1 MNVDAAIDELLSA
14 ACSADIGR
22 ARAIL
27 AAAPALAVADIAVAA
42 LLGRDEI
49 VAGML
54 EHDPSLATRKR
65 GPDDVEP
72 LVYLCFSR
80 FNGIGEYADGVLRAA
95 RLLLDGGADP
105 NASYVDPDAPGGRLP
120 ALYGVTGV
128 TDNPAIA
135 AMLLAA
141 WADPNDGESI

>member
-54 EHDPSLATRKR
+54 EHDPSLATQAVFYGLSTATAFARTNDNKHWVSDVVAGALLGIYTADFVQHQHEQHR
-65 GPDDVEP
+65 G
-72 LVYLCFSR
+72 
-80 FNGIGEYADGVLRAA
+80 GIAYAPYIGTDTIGIQ
-95 RLLLDGGADP
+95 
-105 NASYVDPDAPGGRLP
+105 AS
-120 ALYGVTGV
+120 
-128 TDNPAIA
+128 
-135 AMLLAA
+135 
-141 WADPNDGESI
+141 W